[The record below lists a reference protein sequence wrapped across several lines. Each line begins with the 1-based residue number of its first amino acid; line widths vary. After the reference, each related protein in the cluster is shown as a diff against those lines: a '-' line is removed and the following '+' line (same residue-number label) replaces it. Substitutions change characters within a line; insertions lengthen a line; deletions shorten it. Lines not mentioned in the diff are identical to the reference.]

1 MKSFI
6 AIWAGQFGSLIG
18 SSLTS
23 FALGVYVL
31 QKTGSVSQFSF
42 ILLCMT
48 VPGLVLAPLAGVL
61 VDKWSRKR
69 MMIASDLLAGF
80 STLGIAAILF
90 FSHLE
95 LWQIYLSVALSSIAG
110 IIQFPAYQAIV
121 SQLVEKKHLG
131 RANGLI
137 QLSDASG
144 SIIAPPLAG
153 ILLPLIH
160 LKGIFIIDFFSFF
173 LAIFSILFIP
183 IPHTRMQ
190 TETSKKQSILQ
201 EMKEG
206 LDYLLQH
213 KGLLWLLTYF
223 AFTNFLFGFVNVYTQ
238 PLILSLGTT
247 RDLGF
252 VLSCL
257 GTAMVAGGAVMS
269 AWGGPKRKALGVL
282 FFGVISAFFFTL
294 IGVNKSIFSISV
306 FLFLS
311 FFFLPFGNSCS
322 QVIWQSKVET
332 NIQGRVFAL
341 RRMIAMSLMPVS
353 YLLSGPLEEKILAP
367 LMEKGQMGQQLLGGW
382 LGSGEAGGIRLFY
395 IAIGISWIL
404 LSLLLWLKP
413 EIKGLDEGYQ
423 KEKKLQAAAALEK

>member
-1 MKSFI
+1 MKSFLV
-6 AIWAGQFGSLIG
+6 IWGGQFGSLIG

-42 ILLCMT
+42 ILLFMT
-48 VPGLVLAPLAGVL
+48 VPGLVLAPLVGVL
-61 VDKWSRKR
+61 VDKWSRKS
-69 MMIASDLLAGF
+69 MMLASDLLAGF

-90 FSHLE
+90 FFHLE
-95 LWQIYLSVALSSIAG
+95 LWQIYISVALSSIAG
-110 IIQFPAYQAIV
+110 IIQFPAYQSIV
-121 SQLVEKKHLG
+121 SQFVEKKHLG

-137 QLSDASG
+137 QLSEASG

-153 ILLPLIH
+153 ILLPMIH

-173 LAIFSILFIP
+173 FAIFSILFIS
-183 IPHTRMQ
+183 IPHHSTLK
-190 TETSKKQSILQ
+190 EASKKQSIRKD
-201 EMKEG
+201 MKEG
-206 LDYLLQH
+206 LDYLLHH

-247 RDLGF
+247 SDLGF
-252 VLSCL
+252 VLSCI
-257 GTAMVAGGAVMS
+257 GIAMVAGGAVMG
-269 AWGGPKRKALGVL
+269 AWGGPKRKAIAVL
-282 FFGVISAFFFTL
+282 YFGLVSAFFFTL
-294 IGVNKSIFSISV
+294 IGINKSIFLISV

-322 QVIWQSKVET
+322 QVIWQSKVEQS
-332 NIQGRVFAL
+332 IQGRVFAL

-367 LMEKGQMGQQLLGGW
+367 IMEKGQMGQQLLGGW
-382 LGSGEAGGIRLFY
+382 FGSGEAGGIRFFF
-395 IAIGISWIL
+395 IVIGICWML
-404 LSLLLWLKP
+404 LSIILWFKP

-423 KEKKLQAAAALEK
+423 KEKKLPSTALEN

>member
-1 MKSFI
+1 M
-6 AIWAGQFGSLIG
+6 L
-18 SSLTS
+18 
-23 FALGVYVL
+23 
-31 QKTGSVSQFSF
+31 
-42 ILLCMT
+42 
-48 VPGLVLAPLAGVL
+48 
-61 VDKWSRKR
+61 
-69 MMIASDLLAGF
+69 ASDLLAGF

-95 LWQIYLSVALSSIAG
+95 LWQMYISVALSSIAG
-110 IIQFPAYQAIV
+110 IIQFPAYQSIV

-137 QLSDASG
+137 QLSEASG

-153 ILLPLIH
+153 ILLPMIH

-173 LAIFSILFIP
+173 LAIFSILFIS
-183 IPHTRMQ
+183 IPHHRVQ
-190 TETSKKQSILQ
+190 IESSKKQSIFK

-206 LDYLLQH
+206 LDYLLLH

-238 PLILSLGTT
+238 PLILLLGTT

-257 GTAMVAGGAVMS
+257 GISMVAGGAVMS

-282 FFGVISAFFFTL
+282 YFGLISAFFFTL
-294 IGVNKSIFSISV
+294 IGMNKSIFSISV

-322 QVIWQSKVET
+322 QVIWQSKVEQS
-332 NIQGRVFAL
+332 IQGRVFAL
-341 RRMIAMSLMPVS
+341 RRMIAMSLMPIS
-353 YLLSGPLEEKILAP
+353 YLLSGPLEEKILDP
-367 LMEKGQMGQQLLGGW
+367 IMEKGKVGEHFLGSW
-382 LGSGEAGGIRLFY
+382 LGSGEAGGIRLFF
-395 IAIGISWIL
+395 IIIGICWML
-404 LSLLLWLKP
+404 LSIILWIKP
-413 EIKGLDEGYQ
+413 DIQELDEEF
-423 KEKKLQAAAALEK
+423 KEEKKLRSTIALEK